1 MAFWRIFE
9 LKISKIFVIFGNST
23 LKFIEMSNI
32 KQKKK
37 KIKFGTKNAFFG
49 YFVLKFD
56 KVSSYLESVPSNL
69 LKCKVL
75 CQNKDS

>member
-1 MAFWRIFE
+1 MAFWGIFE

-37 KIKFGTKNAFFG
+37 K
-49 YFVLKFD
+49 
-56 KVSSYLESVPSNL
+56 SNL
-69 LKCKVL
+69 GPKMPSLGIL
-75 CQNKDS
+75 CLNLTKYHHIWNQYPRIY